1 MLDIRSHRSVEGKK
15 TKQRAK
21 NSSVVKLLRGVGKYD
36 SRCWK
41 NNECHAK
48 VKPQGGHE
56 NELLKRKS
64 NLTAAVKL
72 ELKKSIIQ
80 RFSVSLHTT
89 RQLSLKS
96 VVPAPQQLDCN
107 FCLGCEKFL
116 KDRLLIPRACTRKM
130 SWKCTGNKIHLM
142 QGRFQWLL
150 FGMDSGYSKPI
161 ISE

>member
-21 NSSVVKLLRGVGKYD
+21 NSSVEKLLRGVGKYD

-64 NLTAAVKL
+64 NLTAAVKRRV
-72 ELKKSIIQ
+72 KKEHNTTLLSQFAYHETAVIKIRSTGSTA
-80 RFSVSLHTT
+80 RF
-89 RQLSLKS
+89 
-96 VVPAPQQLDCN
+96 
-107 FCLGCEKFL
+107 
-116 KDRLLIPRACTRKM
+116 
-130 SWKCTGNKIHLM
+130 
-142 QGRFQWLL
+142 
-150 FGMDSGYSKPI
+150 
-161 ISE
+161 

>member
-21 NSSVVKLLRGVGKYD
+21 NSSVEKRLRGVGKYD

-64 NLTAAVKL
+64 NLTAAVKRRV
-72 ELKKSIIQ
+72 KKEYSTTLLS
-80 RFSVSLHTT
+80 FSVSLHTT

-96 VVPAPQQLDCN
+96 VVPAALMLDRSN
-107 FCLGCEKFL
+107 FCLRCEKFL
-116 KDRLLIPRACTRKM
+116 KDRLLIPRACKREKM
-130 SWKCTGNKIHLM
+130 SWKCTRNKIHLM
-142 QGRFQWLL
+142 QGRL
-150 FGMDSGYSKPI
+150 
-161 ISE
+161 

>member
-1 MLDIRSHRSVEGKK
+1 MLDIRSHRSVELEGKK

-64 NLTAAVKL
+64 NLTAAVKRQV
-72 ELKKSIIQ
+72 KKEQNTTTASQ
-80 RFSVSLHTT
+80 SV
-89 RQLSLKS
+89 
-96 VVPAPQQLDCN
+96 C
-107 FCLGCEKFL
+107 
-116 KDRLLIPRACTRKM
+116 IPR
-130 SWKCTGNKIHLM
+130 
-142 QGRFQWLL
+142 
-150 FGMDSGYSKPI
+150 DSCH
-161 ISE
+161 